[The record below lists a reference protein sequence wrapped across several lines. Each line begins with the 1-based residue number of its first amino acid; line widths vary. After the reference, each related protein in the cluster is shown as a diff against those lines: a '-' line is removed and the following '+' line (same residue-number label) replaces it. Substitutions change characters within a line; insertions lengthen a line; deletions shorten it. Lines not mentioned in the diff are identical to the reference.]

1 MKKTLTISIVLLAI
15 ILSACNS
22 RSHNNYDNNNF
33 DVNIDSIIPT
43 ETTENVCF
51 SEHMGTWYYTSYTD
65 YRREDITK
73 VEITAVGADEAKIEY
88 SDGSTEYITFKSEN
102 IAEGYDYNSDPNVLR
117 SITIRY
123 EFKNE
128 HGKEHIEITPTFSDT
143 GEVSAQPGPGMY
155 RSIDDFFLE
164 SSEQKGSTVSNNDS
178 DMKVVDTK
186 RDDFKRRMTELENYE
201 NDRTG
206 NAMTQT
212 EINQATY
219 AVYQKWD
226 ALLNEI
232 YQYLKNTLPDAEFSS
247 LQADEKDWIQ
257 KKEAA
262 MAAAAAEYA
271 GGSMAPM
278 ASNSKGAQ
286 YTKERCEYLIS
297 LIK

>member
-1 MKKTLTISIVLLAI
+1 MKKTLTISVVLLAI
-15 ILSACNS
+15 VLSACNS
-22 RSHNNYDNNNF
+22 GSHNNDDN
-33 DVNIDSIIPT
+33 NIDSIIPT
-43 ETTENVCF
+43 EITENVYF
-51 SEHMGTWYYTSYTD
+51 SEHMGTWYYTPFTD
-65 YRREDITK
+65 YERKDIMQ
-73 VEITAVGADEAKIEY
+73 VEITAVGENEAKINY
-88 SDGSTEYITFKSEN
+88 SDGSTDYITFTSEN
-102 IAEGYDYNSDPNVLR
+102 TSEGYDSDSQARGL
-117 SITIRY
+117 TILY
-123 EFKNE
+123 EFKDEN
-128 HGKEHIEITPTFSDT
+128 GKEHLNITATFSST
-143 GEVSAQPGPGMY
+143 GEIAAQPGPGMY
-155 RSIDDFFLE
+155 RSVDDFFFD
-164 SSEQKGSTVSNNDS
+164 SSDNDGGAISGNDS
-178 DMKVVDTK
+178 GMIASNSL
-186 RDDFKRRMTELENYE
+186 RDEFKRRMSELETYE
-201 NDRTG
+201 SDRAST
-206 NAMTQT
+206 AMTQM

-262 MAAAAAEYA
+262 MAAAATEYA